1 MKKNGWTLLLFAVLG
16 LLAGAL
22 ADRWLKEVPSLAALT
37 RSAKLDWKP
46 SADLGLLSYKLEL
59 TLNFSVVSLACLVL
73 AFWLYRK
80 L

>member
-22 ADRWLKEVPSLAALT
+22 ADRWLKEVPSLSALT
-37 RSAKLDWKP
+37 RSAELQWSP
-46 SADLGLLSYKLEL
+46 AADLGVLSYKLDL
-59 TLNFSVVSLACLVL
+59 TLNFSIVSLVCLIL